1 MDQSSHAPVALTV
14 GPRLR
19 DLAGFAVNRV
29 WPTARRRLVGP
40 FVFFDHMLPV
50 ELPAGVGLDV
60 PPHPHIG
67 LATVT
72 YLFAGEIEH
81 RDSLGSRQ
89 IIRPGDLNWMHA
101 GRGIVHSERSSTA
114 VRAARSELHAIQSWV
129 ALPQAQEDSEPSFR
143 HYSRR
148 DLPSVVDDGIE
159 LDLLA
164 GKAFG
169 LASPVECASA
179 LFYVRASLAEGRSI
193 VLPAALGQRAA
204 YVVSGA
210 VNVARRRYERSQLL
224 VFQDESAVTVEAESP
239 ALLML
244 FGGQPLDGERH
255 VWWNFVASDSDR
267 IAAAKRD
274 WSEGRMPGVP
284 GDSERMPLPG

>member
-1 MDQSSHAPVALTV
+1 MDQSSSAPVALTV

-19 DLAGFAVNRV
+19 DLAGFTVNRV

-50 ELPAGVGLDV
+50 ELPPGIGLDV

-101 GRGIVHSERSSTA
+101 GRGIVHSERSSS
-114 VRAARSELHAIQSWV
+114 VGRAAASKLHAIQSWV
-129 ALPQAQEDSEPSFR
+129 ALPRAAEDSEPSFR
-143 HYSRR
+143 HYSREH
-148 DLPSVVDDGIE
+148 LPGVVDDGIE

-169 LASPVECASA
+169 LVSPVACMSE
-179 LFYVRASLAEGRSI
+179 LFYVRASLAAGRSI
-193 VLPAALGQRAA
+193 VLPTALGQRAA

-210 VNVARRRYERSQLL
+210 VSVARRRYEPSQLL
-224 VFQDESAVTVEAESP
+224 VFDDESAVTIEAESP
-239 ALLML
+239 ALVML

-255 VWWNFVASDSDR
+255 VWWNFVASDPNR
-267 IAAAKRD
+267 IAAAKRE
-274 WSEGRMPGVP
+274 WVEGRMLGVP
-284 GDSERMPLPG
+284 GDFERMPLPG